1 MLRADET
8 RMYRGLCRHADVF
21 HKVLGRA
28 VAHYQVLFSSS
39 SFSFLQQ
46 TRIPHSSGSLFLFL
60 FPSES
65 GRKILSEEIIG

>member
-39 SFSFLQQ
+39 SSSFSFLQQ

-65 GRKILSEEIIG
+65 GRKIVSER